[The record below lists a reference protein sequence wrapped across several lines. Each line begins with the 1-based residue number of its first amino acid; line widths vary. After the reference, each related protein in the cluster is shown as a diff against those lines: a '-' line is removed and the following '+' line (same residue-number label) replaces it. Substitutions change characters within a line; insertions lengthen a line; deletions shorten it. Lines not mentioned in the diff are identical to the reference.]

1 MNLINQ
7 SNKKDIEKIYLTA
20 SGGPFLKYS
29 LKKMKNIKPSEAI
42 NHPKWKMGKKISVD
56 SATLMNKIFEV
67 IEAHKLFSIDIKK
80 IDILIHPQ
88 SLVHAI
94 IKFKNGL
101 YKFLYFETDMSIP
114 IGNALF
120 EKNFEIKKN

>member
-1 MNLINQ
+1 
-7 SNKKDIEKIYLTA
+7 
-20 SGGPFLKYS
+20 
-29 LKKMKNIKPSEAI
+29 
-42 NHPKWKMGKKISVD
+42 
-56 SATLMNKIFEV
+56 MNKIFEV
-67 IEAHKLFSIDIKK
+67 VEANKLFSIDLKK

-94 IKFKNGL
+94 VKLKNGL

-120 EKNFEIKKN
+120 EKDFGIKNLKI

>member
-1 MNLINQ
+1 
-7 SNKKDIEKIYLTA
+7 
-20 SGGPFLKYS
+20 
-29 LKKMKNIKPSEAI
+29 MKNIKPSQAL
-42 NHPKWKMGKKISVD
+42 NHPKWKMGKKISM
-56 SATLMNKIFEV
+56 TQQRLMNKIFEV
-67 IEAHKLFSIDIKK
+67 IEANKLFSIDLNK

-101 YKFLYFETDMSIP
+101 HKFLYFETDMSIP

-120 EKNFEIKKN
+120 E